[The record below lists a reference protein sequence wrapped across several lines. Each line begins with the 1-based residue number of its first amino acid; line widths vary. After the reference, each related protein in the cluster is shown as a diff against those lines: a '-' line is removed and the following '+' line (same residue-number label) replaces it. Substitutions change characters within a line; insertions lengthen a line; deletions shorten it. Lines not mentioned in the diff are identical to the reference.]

1 MTTTSSTRTSSTTSS
16 PTAST
21 AAASATTTPSPTAAA
36 SPSGTAASAGSAP
49 ANGAS
54 ANTASTSA
62 ASAGSASTNGASSAP
77 VPGPLNLLGSE
88 LDRLLNLRAT
98 WGYAVALVAIMAG
111 IPMLM
116 WLGTRGVA
124 TEFRFEP
131 TLPDVLLGSDFAVIV
146 AMIFAAGGSAAEI
159 AGRRIAFGYLTSNS
173 RPGVH
178 VARMVAQV
186 IVVGVAIVAG
196 FAIAAGFLA
205 AVGALVPEGFGG
217 AAAHIGILLLWTVIG
232 SAVGMLV
239 PVTAV
244 ATGLPVAWILLVEV
258 ALGTVPIEF
267 LNKLTEYLP
276 WTASRQLLGI
286 LDIGVSNL
294 HAGLVLAAW
303 SVAVIGGGI
312 VVAARRDVK

>member
-1 MTTTSSTRTSSTTSS
+1 MTTTSSTSTSSA
-16 PTAST
+16 TAST
-21 AAASATTTPSPTAAA
+21 TAPSSTTTPSSGRAA
-36 SPSGTAASAGSAP
+36 SPSGTAST
-49 ANGAS
+49 
-54 ANTASTSA
+54 NTASTNA
-62 ASAGSASTNGASSAP
+62 ASSAP
-77 VPGPLNLLGSE
+77 FPGPLNLLASE
-88 LDRLLNLRAT
+88 LGRLLNLRAT
-98 WGYAVALVAIMAG
+98 WGYAVAIVAIMAG

-116 WLGTRGVA
+116 WLGTRGAA

-146 AMIFAAGGSAAEI
+146 AMIFAAGGSATEI

-178 VARMVAQV
+178 AARMVAQV
-186 IVVGVAIVAG
+186 IVVGVAIIAG

-205 AVGALVPEGFGG
+205 AVGALVPEEFGG
-217 AAAHIGILLLWTVIG
+217 AVAHIGILLLWTVIG

-276 WTASRQLLGI
+276 WTASRQLLDMM
-286 LDIGVSNL
+286 DIGVSNV

>member
-1 MTTTSSTRTSSTTSS
+1 M
-16 PTAST
+16 
-21 AAASATTTPSPTAAA
+21 
-36 SPSGTAASAGSAP
+36 
-49 ANGAS
+49 
-54 ANTASTSA
+54 
-62 ASAGSASTNGASSAP
+62 
-77 VPGPLNLLGSE
+77 
-88 LDRLLNLRAT
+88 
-98 WGYAVALVAIMAG
+98 
-111 IPMLM
+111 
-116 WLGTRGVA
+116 
-124 TEFRFEP
+124 
-131 TLPDVLLGSDFAVIV
+131 LLGSDFAVIV
-146 AMIFAAGGSAAEI
+146 AMIFASGGSAAEI
-159 AGRRIAFGYLTSNS
+159 AGRRVAFGYLTSNS

-178 VARMVAQV
+178 AARMVAQV

-276 WTASRQLLGI
+276 WTASRQLLGMM
-286 LDIGVSNL
+286 DIGVSNV

-312 VVAARRDVK
+312 IVAARRDVK

>member
-1 MTTTSSTRTSSTTSS
+1 MTTTSSTTTSSATSSATAPSSTTA
-16 PTAST
+16 PST
-21 AAASATTTPSPTAAA
+21 TAAA
-36 SPSGTAASAGSAP
+36 SP
-49 ANGAS
+49 
-54 ANTASTSA
+54 ANTASTNGTSD
-62 ASAGSASTNGASSAP
+62 GTASTNTASTNTASTNTASSAS

-98 WGYAVALVAIMAG
+98 WGYALAIVAIMAG

-116 WLGTRGVA
+116 WLDNLGVA
-124 TEFRFEP
+124 TEYRFEP
-131 TLPDVLLGSDFAVIV
+131 TLPDLLLGSDFAVIV
-146 AMIFAAGGSAAEI
+146 AMIFAASGSAAEI
-159 AGRRIAFGYLTSNS
+159 AGRRVAFGYLTSNS

-178 VARMVAQV
+178 AARMVAQV
-186 IVVGVAIVAG
+186 IVVGVAIIAG
-196 FAIAAGFLA
+196 FAMAAGFLA

-276 WTASRQLLGI
+276 WTASRQLLDMM
-286 LDIGVSNL
+286 DIGVSNV

>member
-1 MTTTSSTRTSSTTSS
+1 MTTTSSTRTSSTT
-16 PTAST
+16 AST
-21 AAASATTTPSPTAAA
+21 AAASATTAPSPTAAA
-36 SPSGTAASAGSAP
+36 SPSGTAASAGP
-49 ANGAS
+49 AS
-54 ANTASTSA
+54 A
-62 ASAGSASTNGASSAP
+62 NGASSAP

-88 LDRLLNLRAT
+88 LGRLLNLRAT

-124 TEFRFEP
+124 TESRSET
-131 TLPDVLLGSDFAVIV
+131 TLPDVLLGADFSVIV

-159 AGRRIAFGYLTSNS
+159 AGRRVAFGYLASNS

-217 AAAHIGILLLWTVIG
+217 ATARIGFLLLWTVIG

-239 PVTAV
+239 PVTAL
-244 ATGLPVAWILLVEV
+244 AAGLPVAWILLVEV

-276 WTASRQLLGI
+276 WTATLKLLGMP
-286 LDIGVSNL
+286 DIGVSNL

>member
-1 MTTTSSTRTSSTTSS
+1 MTTTSSTTTSS
-16 PTAST
+16 ATVPSPTTMHSSATAASLSGTAST
-21 AAASATTTPSPTAAA
+21 
-36 SPSGTAASAGSAP
+36 
-49 ANGAS
+49 
-54 ANTASTSA
+54 NT
-62 ASAGSASTNGASSAP
+62 ASSAP
-77 VPGPLNLLGSE
+77 VPGPLNLLASE
-88 LDRLLNLRAT
+88 LGRLLNLRAT
-98 WGYAVALVAIMAG
+98 WGYAVAIVAIMAG

-116 WLGTRGVA
+116 WLGTRGAA
-124 TEFRFEP
+124 TEFGFEP

-146 AMIFAAGGSAAEI
+146 ALI
-159 AGRRIAFGYLTSNS
+159 
-173 RPGVH
+173 
-178 VARMVAQV
+178 
-186 IVVGVAIVAG
+186 
-196 FAIAAGFLA
+196 LA

-217 AAAHIGILLLWTVIG
+217 AVAHIGILLLWTVIG

-276 WTASRQLLGI
+276 WTASRQLLDMM
-286 LDIGVSNL
+286 DIGVSNV

>member
-1 MTTTSSTRTSSTTSS
+1 M
-16 PTAST
+16 AI
-21 AAASATTTPSPTAAA
+21 
-36 SPSGTAASAGSAP
+36 
-49 ANGAS
+49 
-54 ANTASTSA
+54 
-62 ASAGSASTNGASSAP
+62 
-77 VPGPLNLLGSE
+77 
-88 LDRLLNLRAT
+88 
-98 WGYAVALVAIMAG
+98 VAIMAG

-116 WLGTRGVA
+116 WLGTRGAA

-276 WTASRQLLGI
+276 WTASRQLLGMM
-286 LDIGVSNL
+286 DIGVSNV

-312 VVAARRDVK
+312 IVAARRDVK

>member
-1 MTTTSSTRTSSTTSS
+1 MTTTSSTTTSSATAPSSTTA
-16 PTAST
+16 PST
-21 AAASATTTPSPTAAA
+21 TAAA
-36 SPSGTAASAGSAP
+36 SPSGTASTNTASAGAAP
-49 ANGAS
+49 
-54 ANTASTSA
+54 ANTASA
-62 ASAGSASTNGASSAP
+62 NGASSAS

-88 LDRLLNLRAT
+88 LGRLLNLRAT
-98 WGYAVALVAIMAG
+98 WGYALAIVAIMAG

-116 WLGTRGVA
+116 WLGTRGAA

-178 VARMVAQV
+178 AARMVAQV

-276 WTASRQLLGI
+276 WTASRQLLGMM
-286 LDIGVSNL
+286 DIGVSNV

-312 VVAARRDVK
+312 IVAARRDVK

>member
-1 MTTTSSTRTSSTTSS
+1 MTTTSSTSTSSA
-16 PTAST
+16 TAST
-21 AAASATTTPSPTAAA
+21 TAPSSTTTPSSGRAA
-36 SPSGTAASAGSAP
+36 SLSDTDSSVDA
-49 ANGAS
+49 AS
-54 ANTASTSA
+54 ANT
-62 ASAGSASTNGASSAP
+62 ASSAP

-88 LDRLLNLRAT
+88 LVRLLNLRST
-98 WGYAVALVAIMAG
+98 WGYAVAIVAIMGG

-116 WLGTRGVA
+116 WLGTRGAA

-131 TLPDVLLGSDFAVIV
+131 TLPDLLLGSDFAVIV

-159 AGRRIAFGYLTSNS
+159 AGRRVAFGYLTSNS

-178 VARMVAQV
+178 AARMVAQV
-186 IVVGVAIVAG
+186 IVVGVAIIAG

-205 AVGALVPEGFGG
+205 AVGALVPEEFGG
-217 AAAHIGILLLWTVIG
+217 AVAHIGILLLWTVIG

-276 WTASRQLLGI
+276 WTASRQLLDMM
-286 LDIGVSNL
+286 DIGVSNV

-303 SVAVIGGGI
+303 SGAVIGGGI

>member
-1 MTTTSSTRTSSTTSS
+1 MTTTSSTSTSSATVPSS
-16 PTAST
+16 
-21 AAASATTTPSPTAAA
+21 TTTPSSGRAA
-36 SPSGTAASAGSAP
+36 SPSDTASTNGASSGSAP
-49 ANGAS
+49 AN
-54 ANTASTSA
+54 T
-62 ASAGSASTNGASSAP
+62 ASAGAASTNTASTNGASSAP
-77 VPGPLNLLGSE
+77 VPGPLNLLASE
-88 LDRLLNLRAT
+88 LGRLLNLRAT
-98 WGYAVALVAIMAG
+98 WGYALAIVAIMAG

-116 WLGTRGVA
+116 WLGTRGAA

-159 AGRRIAFGYLTSNS
+159 AGRRIAFCYLTSNS

-186 IVVGVAIVAG
+186 VVVGVSIVAG

-276 WTASRQLLGI
+276 WTASRQLLGMM
-286 LDIGVSNL
+286 DIGVSNV

>member
-1 MTTTSSTRTSSTTSS
+1 MTTTSSTTTSSATAPSSTTA
-16 PTAST
+16 PST
-21 AAASATTTPSPTAAA
+21 TAAA
-36 SPSGTAASAGSAP
+36 SPSGTASTNTASAGAAP
-49 ANGAS
+49 
-54 ANTASTSA
+54 ANTASA
-62 ASAGSASTNGASSAP
+62 NGASSAS

-88 LDRLLNLRAT
+88 LGRLLNLRAT
-98 WGYAVALVAIMAG
+98 WGYALAIVAIMAG

-116 WLGTRGVA
+116 WLGTRGAA

-146 AMIFAAGGSAAEI
+146 AMIFASGGSAAEI
-159 AGRRIAFGYLTSNS
+159 AGRRVAFGYLTSNS

-276 WTASRQLLGI
+276 WTASRQLLGMM
-286 LDIGVSNL
+286 DIGVSNA

-312 VVAARRDVK
+312 IVAARRDVK

>member
-1 MTTTSSTRTSSTTSS
+1 
-16 PTAST
+16 
-21 AAASATTTPSPTAAA
+21 
-36 SPSGTAASAGSAP
+36 
-49 ANGAS
+49 
-54 ANTASTSA
+54 
-62 ASAGSASTNGASSAP
+62 
-77 VPGPLNLLGSE
+77 
-88 LDRLLNLRAT
+88 
-98 WGYAVALVAIMAG
+98 MAG

-116 WLGTRGVA
+116 WLGTRGAA

-159 AGRRIAFGYLTSNS
+159 AGRRVAFGYLASNN

-178 VARMVAQV
+178 AARMVAQV
-186 IVVGVAIVAG
+186 IVVGVAIIAG

-205 AVGALVPEGFGG
+205 AVGGLVPEGFGG
-217 AAAHIGILLLWTVIG
+217 AAAHIGMMLLWTVIG

-244 ATGLPVAWILLVEV
+244 ATGLSVAWILLVEV

-276 WTASRQLLGI
+276 WTASRQLLGMM
-286 LDIGVSNL
+286 DIGISNV

>member
-1 MTTTSSTRTSSTTSS
+1 MTTTSSTSTSSA
-16 PTAST
+16 TAST
-21 AAASATTTPSPTAAA
+21 TAPSSTTTPSSGRAA
-36 SPSGTAASAGSAP
+36 SPSDTASSVDA
-49 ANGAS
+49 AS
-54 ANTASTSA
+54 ANT
-62 ASAGSASTNGASSAP
+62 ASSAP

-88 LDRLLNLRAT
+88 LVRLLNLRST
-98 WGYAVALVAIMAG
+98 WGYAVAIVAIMAG
-111 IPMLM
+111 IPMLR
-116 WLGTRGVA
+116 WLGTRGAA

-131 TLPDVLLGSDFAVIV
+131 TLPDVLLGSDFAVIL

-178 VARMVAQV
+178 AARMVAQV
-186 IVVGVAIVAG
+186 IVVGAAIIAG
-196 FAIAAGFLA
+196 FAIAVGFLA
-205 AVGALVPEGFGG
+205 AVGVLVPEGFGG
-217 AAAHIGILLLWTVIG
+217 AVAHIGILLLWTVIG

-244 ATGLPVAWILLVEV
+244 ATGLPVAWILLVEA
-258 ALGTVPIEF
+258 ALGLAPIEF

-276 WTASRQLLGI
+276 WTASRQLLGMM
-286 LDIGVSNL
+286 DIGVSNV

>member
-1 MTTTSSTRTSSTTSS
+1 MTTTSSTTTSSATAPSSTTA
-16 PTAST
+16 PST
-21 AAASATTTPSPTAAA
+21 TAAA
-36 SPSGTAASAGSAP
+36 SPSGTASTNTASAGAAP
-49 ANGAS
+49 
-54 ANTASTSA
+54 ANTASA
-62 ASAGSASTNGASSAP
+62 NGASSAS

-88 LDRLLNLRAT
+88 LGRLLNLRAT
-98 WGYAVALVAIMAG
+98 WGYALAIVAIMAG

-116 WLGTRGVA
+116 WLGTRGAA

-276 WTASRQLLGI
+276 WTASRQLLGMM
-286 LDIGVSNL
+286 DIGVSNV

-312 VVAARRDVK
+312 IVAARRDVK